1 MKKCV
6 NGEFIEM
13 TPEEIAAMNELVPTP
28 MPTDEERI
36 AALEA
41 GLLEL
46 AEVIANG

>member
-13 TPEEIAAMNELVPTP
+13 TPEEVAAINETISAMPPTY
-28 MPTDEERI
+28 EERV